1 MLNLH
6 SILCPTDFSEF
17 SEQSVRYACELAE
30 KYQAELHLLN
40 VLQDYDAVAPATGE
54 TFAPFADWLPELRKQ
69 SQEQLDKLL
78 GTEWSSKL
86 LVHRITRVGA
96 PIDEIVK
103 YAKEHNIDLIVQSTH
118 GRRGIKHML
127 LGSVA
132 ENIVRYAPCPVLT
145 VRKSAHEAASV
156 AP

>member
-1 MLNLH
+1 MIKLR

-17 SEQSVRYACELAE
+17 SERAVRYACELAD
-30 KYQAELHLLN
+30 KFGADLHLVN
-40 VLQDYDAVAPATGE
+40 VLQDYDAIAPATGD
-54 TFAPFADWLPELRKQ
+54 TFAPFADWLPQLQKQ
-69 SQEQLDKLL
+69 SEEQLAKLPAP
-78 GTEWSSKL
+78 EWSGKL
-86 LVHRITRVGA
+86 KVHRTTRVGA

-103 YAKEHNIDLIVQSTH
+103 YAKEHNVDLIVQGTH

-145 VRKSAHEAASV
+145 VRNPEHQAAK
-156 AP
+156 P